1 MSIDNI
7 STTDLANTTERANRA
22 KTVAHNGVD
31 IVCRWCQEDSMIEK
45 DRKIKRE
52 SARDR
57 ERERDCERESSSRS
71 TTKNHRHFLSI
82 GRFYHW
88 LKPIP
93 HTHSFINS
101 LDLDWR
107 IKRKCAVTVM
117 PMSIQLLLHL
127 FKSFNST
134 VYFAGFSCVFTLLSR
149 SRYPLFCLSWRYF
162 FFFHL
167 SRA

>member
-57 ERERDCERESSSRS
+57 ERERE
-71 TTKNHRHFLSI
+71 TAK
-82 GRFYHW
+82 GRAVADQQRKIIAIFY
-88 LKPIP
+88 
-93 HTHSFINS
+93 
-101 LDLDWR
+101 
-107 IKRKCAVTVM
+107 
-117 PMSIQLLLHL
+117 Q
-127 FKSFNST
+127 
-134 VYFAGFSCVFTLLSR
+134 
-149 SRYPLFCLSWRYF
+149 
-162 FFFHL
+162 
-167 SRA
+167 